1 MSPIG
6 KYFKGKGNQVMTR
19 MQDHYGDKKGE
30 QVFHATANKNSDMKP
45 AGEAPPK
52 RKSIGQRIAEGG

>member
-6 KYFKGKGNQVMTR
+6 KYFKGKGQKVMAN
-19 MQDHYGDKKGE
+19 MQDHYGEKKGE
-30 QVFHATANKNSDMKP
+30 QVFHATANKNPEMKP
-45 AGEAPPK
+45 AGEPAPK